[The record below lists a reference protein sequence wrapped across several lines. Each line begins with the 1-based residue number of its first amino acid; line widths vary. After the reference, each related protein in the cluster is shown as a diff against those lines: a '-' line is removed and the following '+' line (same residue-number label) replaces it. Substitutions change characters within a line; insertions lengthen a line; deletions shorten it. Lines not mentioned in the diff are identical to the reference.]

1 MSSRELGPEW
11 VLSAFLSSA
20 DARSQDDVSELAIVA
35 RRLWPGVQAH
45 ARKELTNKTSD
56 DAIVLATEV
65 WESVLRSAAAGSGE
79 GAGFELHGCGRG
91 AALADGSGT
100 RSSTSCVARTE
111 WTGTLRATA
120 APDERVRP
128 VTRHRCQHGRGDAM
142 KEQTQA
148 LEHAS
153 VKQYCKALRV
163 PMIGAHFVQL
173 AEQAI
178 KEQRSHIGYLEALLT
193 MESEERDRHA
203 IQQRLRDAKLPR
215 LKTLEEFD
223 FNQARQI
230 PAAKIRELAEGG
242 YIERAEPVVLMGE
255 CGTGKT
261 HLATGLCV
269 AACRQKRR
277 ARFTTA
283 ANLVNELVEA
293 RQHNAVKRVLARWLR
308 YDVIVLDEVGYVPL
322 ADIGAEFLF
331 QVIAERA
338 ERATLIVTTNLPFS
352 EWTQVFPN
360 PRLCKAL
367 LDRITDRAHIIE
379 TGAESYRF
387 RRTLEVRQKKKAS

>member
-1 MSSRELGPEW
+1 MK
-11 VLSAFLSSA
+11 
-20 DARSQDDVSELAIVA
+20 SQSEPL
-35 RRLWPGVQAH
+35 
-45 ARKELTNKTSD
+45 
-56 DAIVLATEV
+56 
-65 WESVLRSAAAGSGE
+65 
-79 GAGFELHGCGRG
+79 
-91 AALADGSGT
+91 
-100 RSSTSCVARTE
+100 
-111 WTGTLRATA
+111 
-120 APDERVRP
+120 
-128 VTRHRCQHGRGDAM
+128 
-142 KEQTQA
+142 EQ
-148 LEHAS
+148 AS
-153 VKQYCKALRV
+153 VRQYCKAVRT
-163 PMIGAHFVQL
+163 PAIAANFVSL
-173 AEQAI
+173 AEQAV
-178 KEQRSHIGYLEALLT
+178 KENHTHIRYLEALLAL
-193 MESEERDRHA
+193 ECEERDRHA
-203 IQQRLRDAKLPR
+203 IANRIRDAQLPR
-215 LKTLEEFD
+215 MKTLEEFD
-223 FNQARQI
+223 FAQAPRI

-387 RRTLEVRQKKKAS
+387 RRTLEVRQKKRAS